1 MQNNR
6 LGLTTLELCYVFIAL
21 LAGLAFL
28 VGGVGAVTA
37 LSGDTL
43 GSIPA
48 LVLVPLY
55 SLFKLLRWKLAEDAI
70 DPIAASAILG
80 WLCGAIL
87 GCITWYVKV
96 VLLGA

>member
-1 MQNNR
+1 MQTNR
-6 LGLTTLELCYVFIAL
+6 LGLTTLELWYVL
-21 LAGLAFL
+21 LALMAGLTFL
-28 VGGVGAVTA
+28 VGGIGAVIA
-37 LSGDTL
+37 LAGDTL

-55 SLFKLLRWKLAEDAI
+55 SLFKLLRWKLAAGAI

-80 WLCGAIL
+80 WLCGAIV